1 MTRPLVA
8 EEGHEFFSFPRF
20 NEPAL
25 KVGIHLRIRSVTTL
39 PHENRYTRRI
49 PHRLRDAATAPR
61 VARINASL
69 VRDVSRETI
78 DGTGALP
85 HRGTHCARTLRSF
98 DQKPYVSPN
107 GAFLSL
113 VGSTVHILAHSFT
126 CTTCVRRTRRSTFDK
141 IRHQT
146 HTTNAHLSRP
156 SSDFGKMC
164 IIVTSYF

>member
-8 EEGHEFFSFPRF
+8 EEGYEFFSFPRF

-25 KVGIHLRIRSVTTL
+25 KVGIHLRVRSVTTL

-69 VRDVSRETI
+69 VRMFHVKQLMARGHS
-78 DGTGALP
+78 P
-85 HRGTHCARTLRSF
+85 HQGTHCARTLRSF
-98 DQKPYVSPN
+98 DQKPYMSPN
-107 GAFLSL
+107 DAFLSI
-113 VGSTVHILAHSFT
+113 VGGTVHILAHSFT
-126 CTTCVRRTRRSTFDK
+126 CIKCARRAHRSMFDKVRRA
-141 IRHQT
+141 ICPLV
-146 HTTNAHLSRP
+146 AHLRRP
-156 SSDFGKMC
+156 SLNFGKMC

>member
-1 MTRPLVA
+1 MTCPLLA

-20 NEPAL
+20 NEPVL
-25 KVGIHLRIRSVTTL
+25 EVGIHLRVRSVATL
-39 PHENRYTRRI
+39 PHGDRHTRHI

-61 VARINASL
+61 LTRINASL
-69 VRDVSRETI
+69 VRMFHVKQSMTR
-78 DGTGALP
+78 GALP

-107 GAFLSL
+107 DAFLSL

-126 CTTCVRRTRRSTFDK
+126 CIRCARRTHRSMFDK
-141 IRHQT
+141 VRHQT
-146 HTTNAHLSRP
+146 HTTNAHLHRP
-156 SSDFGKMC
+156 SLNFGKMC

>member
-1 MTRPLVA
+1 MRRSLLA

-25 KVGIHLRIRSVTTL
+25 KVGIHLRVRSVATL
-39 PHENRYTRRI
+39 PHGDRYTRHM

-61 VARINASL
+61 LTRINASL
-69 VRDVSRETI
+69 VRMFHVKQLMVRRHSPIEELT
-78 DGTGALP
+78 
-85 HRGTHCARTLRSF
+85 ARARFIPF
-98 DQKPYVSPN
+98 DWKPYMTQN

-126 CTTCVRRTRRSTFDK
+126 CIRCVRRTRRSTFDK

-146 HTTNAHLSRP
+146 HTTNAHLCRP